1 MADAEGLSD
10 GWSESAQA
18 WIAEMGEHGDWSR
31 RHVLDAVMLER
42 ALAGDPA
49 DALDV
54 GCGEGRFCRL
64 LGARGVRVV
73 GVDPTLA
80 LLERA
85 RALDPTGDY
94 RVGIG
99 EALPAEDA
107 SYDLVVSYLTLIDIP
122 DYRTAIGEMARV
134 LRPGGSLLVA
144 NLTSFATA
152 RVRKPET
159 EDEGERSF
167 EIDHYL
173 DERAT
178 MESWCGIN
186 IRNWHRP
193 LSAYMKTFL
202 GLGLVLSFFDE
213 PPPTGGDREIMAR
226 NQRIPFFMVMH
237 WIKPDASRTADTG

>member
-1 MADAEGLSD
+1 
-10 GWSESAQA
+10 
-18 WIAEMGEHGDWSR
+18 MGDHGDWSWR
-31 RHVLDAVMLER
+31 YVLDAVMLQR
-42 ALAGDPA
+42 ALVGAPA

-64 LGARGVRVV
+64 LSARGIRTV
-73 GVDPTLA
+73 GVDPTPA

-85 RALDPTGDY
+85 RTLDPTGDY
-94 RVGIG
+94 RPGIG

-122 DYRTAIGEMARV
+122 DYQAAIGEMARV

-152 RVRKPET
+152 RARKPET
-159 EDEGERSF
+159 EDHRERAF

-173 DERAT
+173 DERAN

-186 IRNWHRP
+186 VRNWHRP
-193 LSAYMKTFL
+193 LSAYVKTFL
-202 GLGLVLSFFDE
+202 SLGLVLSFFDE
-213 PPPTGGDREIMAR
+213 PEPVGGDPEIIAR
-226 NQRIPFFMVMH
+226 YRRIPWFLVMH
-237 WIKPDASRTADTG
+237 WIKPDASTHD